1 MKSLKD
7 ALMKAGV
14 VSKNTVER
22 EKEKERRDKIQKKGP
37 SQEGIHSHHLR
48 TDCDHC
54 RKNSPDVEYY
64 EHTNRSV
71 TAKWLCI
78 PCADNAWIND
88 ECRQTAQST
97 QSRMGTFRRNFGATK
112 RMAPQSK
119 SEVQAKPAPNPA
131 NRQVP
136 GKMPFNKKK

>member
-7 ALMKAGV
+7 ALIKAGV
-14 VSKNTVER
+14 VSKDAIER
-22 EKEKERRDKIQKKGP
+22 EKEKARRDKIQSKGP
-37 SQEGIHSHHLR
+37 TQEGIHGHHLR

-54 RKNSPDVEYY
+54 RKTSPDVEYY

-71 TAKWLCI
+71 LAKWLCI
-78 PCADNAWIND
+78 PCADNAWIKD

-112 RMAPQSK
+112 RMNTQPAQKSAPAPQK
-119 SEVQAKPAPNPA
+119 NPQG
-131 NRQVP
+131 N
-136 GKMPFNKKK
+136 PFPPKKK